1 MYIQHQNE
9 SYSFQDCQMP
19 IKQLPLKK
27 EFAYAA
33 GMMGWSIM
41 TNIIIGMLPY
51 FYLPPNNSGLPPL
64 VPQLLVFGAFNI
76 LSIIA
81 ASGRLFDALYDP
93 FIASVSDSSKNPKGR
108 RIPIMKYAILPAVIA
123 CCLVFYPVTKT
134 ESMANAWWLA
144 LALVFFFISVT
155 TYIIPYNA
163 LLAEL
168 THSADQ
174 KVKLSTFQQAG
185 FVLGMV
191 LAALCNNY
199 ADLIQAA
206 FLVSNRSLA
215 LQYAIWG
222 LSLFAGIVMVLP
234 VIFIDEKEYIN
245 VKPTHIPLLPAIK
258 NTFRNSNF
266 KYYLISDF
274 SFYIALSI
282 ISSGLLFFVTV
293 LLGLPGSDGGKF
305 MSTMVIFSLV
315 FYPFINYAAKRF
327 GKKPLVL
334 IAFGIL
340 SLIFVTI
347 YFLGRLPFSPATQMY
362 TLMICASFPL
372 AALGILPNAILA
384 DIAEKDTIETGENHE
399 GMFFAVKYLF
409 VKLGQTLGIAIFAM
423 FTVYG
428 KDPGSD
434 YGLRL
439 NGVVGF
445 ILCTL
450 ALFFF
455 SRFKE
460 NKTTNT
466 EPITHPAAD

>member
-1 MYIQHQNE
+1 
-9 SYSFQDCQMP
+9 MP
-19 IKQLPLKK
+19 IKELPLKK
-27 EFAYAA
+27 EIAYAA

-41 TNIIIGMLPY
+41 TNIIIVMLPY
-51 FYLPPNNSGLPPL
+51 FYLPPNNSGLTPL

-76 LSIIA
+76 LSLIA

-108 RIPIMKYAILPAVIA
+108 RIPIMKYAILPAVIS
-123 CCLVFYPVTKT
+123 CSLVFYPLTQG
-134 ESMANAWWLA
+134 ESMANAWWLTVV
-144 LALVFFFISVT
+144 LACFFISVT

-174 KVKLSTFQQAG
+174 KVKLSSFQQVG
-185 FVLGMV
+185 FVLGMI

-199 ADLIQAA
+199 ADLIQTIFAI
-206 FLVSNRSLA
+206 SSRTLA

-222 LSLFAGIVMVLP
+222 LSIFSGLVMILPILFISEKE
-234 VIFIDEKEYIN
+234 FIDA
-245 VKPTHIPLLPAIK
+245 KPTHIALIPAIR
-258 NTFRNSNF
+258 NTFRNANF

-274 SFYIALSI
+274 TFYIALSI

-305 MSTMVIFSLV
+305 MGAMVVFSLV
-315 FYPFINYAAKRF
+315 FYPLINYSARRI

-347 YFLGRLPFSPATQMY
+347 YFLGKLPFPPAMQMY
-362 TLMICASFPL
+362 ILVICASFPL

-384 DIAEKDTIETGENHE
+384 DIAQNDTLETGENHE

-428 KDPGSD
+428 KDPGHD

-439 NGVVGF
+439 NGVAGF
-445 ILCTL
+445 ALCIL
-450 ALFFF
+450 ALLFFT
-455 SRFKE
+455 RFKE
-460 NKTTNT
+460 NKTINKQALTDKT
-466 EPITHPAAD
+466 GK

>member
-1 MYIQHQNE
+1 
-9 SYSFQDCQMP
+9 MP

-27 EFAYAA
+27 EIAYAA

-41 TNIIIGMLPY
+41 TNLIIVMLPY
-51 FYLPPNNSGLPPL
+51 FYLPPNNSGLYPL

-76 LSIIA
+76 LSLIA

-93 FIASVSDSSKNPKGR
+93 FIASLSDASTHPKGR
-108 RIPIMKYAILPAVIA
+108 RIPIMKYAIVPAVVF
-123 CCLVFYPVTKT
+123 CSLVFYPLVKG
-134 ESMANAWWLA
+134 ESITNAWWLTIV
-144 LALVFFFISVT
+144 LAGFFISVT

-174 KVKLSTFQQAG
+174 KVRLSTYQQVG
-185 FVLGMV
+185 FVLGMI

-199 ADLIQAA
+199 ADLIQDIFPGMERAE
-206 FLVSNRSLA
+206 A
-215 LQYAIWG
+215 LQHTICG
-222 LSLFAGIVMVLP
+222 LSILSGLVMTLP
-234 VIFIDEKEYIN
+234 IIFINEKEYTN
-245 VKPTHIPLLPAIK
+245 AKPTHIALLPAIK
-258 NTFRNSNF
+258 NTFRNANF

-274 SFYIALSI
+274 SYYIALSI

-293 LLGLPGSDGGKF
+293 LLGLPDSDGGKF
-305 MSTMVIFSLV
+305 MGIMVLLSLV
-315 FYPFINYAAKRF
+315 FYPFINYGAKRF

-334 IAFGIL
+334 VAFGVL
-340 SLIFVTI
+340 SVIFVTI
-347 YFLGRLPFSPATQMY
+347 FFLGQLPFSPTMQMY
-362 TLMICASFPL
+362 ILVCCASFPL

-384 DIAEKDTIETGENHE
+384 DIAQKDTEETGENHE

-423 FTVYG
+423 LTVYG
-428 KDPGSD
+428 KDPGHD

-445 ILCTL
+445 VLCVL
-450 ALFFF
+450 ALLFF

-460 NKTTNT
+460 NKPTN
-466 EPITHPAAD
+466 